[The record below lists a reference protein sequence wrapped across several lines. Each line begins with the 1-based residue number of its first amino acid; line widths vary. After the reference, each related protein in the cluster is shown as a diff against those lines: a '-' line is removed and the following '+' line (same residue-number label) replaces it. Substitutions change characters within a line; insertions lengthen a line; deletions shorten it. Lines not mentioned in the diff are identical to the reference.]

1 MADYI
6 LDLRKAVG
14 RRPLLQTGAGVI
26 VVDAA
31 GRVLLQRRSDNGCWD
46 YAGGSME
53 LGEEAEETA
62 RRELLE
68 ETGLTAGTLERY
80 GVYAGPEEHYFYPNG
95 DEVYNVE
102 FAYACRDWS
111 GTLTCQEGE
120 VDDLRFFSLDD
131 LPDGVSGQVK
141 RRLPDWLRHRRA
153 GEVPGAE

>member
-53 LGEEAEETA
+53 LGEEAEETVCRKISCRSA
-62 RRELLE
+62 GNHWSDGWQRE
-68 ETGLTAGTLERY
+68 THKGGIS
-80 GVYAGPEEHYFYPNG
+80 NG
-95 DEVYNVE
+95 ISM
-102 FAYACRDWS
+102 A
-111 GTLTCQEGE
+111 
-120 VDDLRFFSLDD
+120 
-131 LPDGVSGQVK
+131 
-141 RRLPDWLRHRRA
+141 
-153 GEVPGAE
+153 

>member
-53 LGEEAEETA
+53 LGEEAEETVCRTISCRSA
-62 RRELLE
+62 GNHWSDGWQRE
-68 ETGLTAGTLERY
+68 THKGGIS
-80 GVYAGPEEHYFYPNG
+80 NG
-95 DEVYNVE
+95 ISM
-102 FAYACRDWS
+102 A
-111 GTLTCQEGE
+111 
-120 VDDLRFFSLDD
+120 
-131 LPDGVSGQVK
+131 
-141 RRLPDWLRHRRA
+141 
-153 GEVPGAE
+153 

>member
-62 RRELLE
+62 HRELLE
-68 ETGLTAGTLERY
+68 ETGLTARRLELF
-80 GVYAGPEEHYFYPNG
+80 GVFSGEDMHYVYPNG
-95 DEVYNVE
+95 DEVYNVDIV
-102 FAYACRDWS
+102 YICRDHS
-111 GTLTCQEGE
+111 GELTPQEGE
-120 VDDLRFFSLDD
+120 VDELRFFDAD
-131 LPDGVSGQVK
+131 GLPENISPPS
-141 RRLPDWLRHRRA
+141 RRLLERWL
-153 GEVPGAE
+153 AERNA

>member
-1 MADYI
+1 MADCI
-6 LDLRKAVG
+6 LDLRKVVG
-14 RRPLLQTGAGVI
+14 YRPLIQTGAGVI

-80 GVYAGPEEHYFYPNG
+80 DVYAGPEEHYFYPNG

-141 RRLPDWLRHRRA
+141 RRLPDWLRYRRA

>member
-46 YAGGSME
+46 YAGGSRE

-68 ETGLTAGTLERY
+68 ETGLTARCLELF
-80 GVYAGPEEHYFYPNG
+80 GVFSGEDMHYVYPNG
-95 DEVYNVE
+95 DEVYNVDIV
-102 FAYACRDWS
+102 YICRDHS
-111 GTLTCQEGE
+111 GELTPQEGE
-120 VDDLRFFSLDD
+120 VDELRFFDAD
-131 LPDGVSGQVK
+131 
-141 RRLPDWLRHRRA
+141 RLPENISPPSRRPLERWL
-153 GEVPGAE
+153 AERNA

>member
-31 GRVLLQRRSDNGCWD
+31 GCVLLQRRSDNGCWD

-62 RRELLE
+62 QPPLARWL
-68 ETGLTAGTLERY
+68 AERN
-80 GVYAGPEEHYFYPNG
+80 A
-95 DEVYNVE
+95 
-102 FAYACRDWS
+102 
-111 GTLTCQEGE
+111 
-120 VDDLRFFSLDD
+120 
-131 LPDGVSGQVK
+131 
-141 RRLPDWLRHRRA
+141 
-153 GEVPGAE
+153 

>member
-53 LGEEAEETA
+53 LGEEVEETA

-68 ETGLTAGTLERY
+68 ETGLTAHSLELF
-80 GVYAGPEEHYFYPNG
+80 GVYSGKEEHHVYPNG

-102 FAYACRDWS
+102 FAFVCRDWS
-111 GTLTCQEGE
+111 GTLECQEGE
-120 VDDLRFFSLDD
+120 VDELRFFALDE
-131 LPDGVSGQVK
+131 LPAGLSRLFRK
-141 RRLPDWLRHRRA
+141 RLAQWSEHERA
-153 GEVPGAE
+153 LGKS

>member
-53 LGEEAEETA
+53 LGEEAEETVCRKISCRSA
-62 RRELLE
+62 GNRWSDGWQRE
-68 ETGLTAGTLERY
+68 THKGGISNGISMARY
-80 GVYAGPEEHYFYPNG
+80 G
-95 DEVYNVE
+95 
-102 FAYACRDWS
+102 
-111 GTLTCQEGE
+111 Q
-120 VDDLRFFSLDD
+120 
-131 LPDGVSGQVK
+131 LPAK
-141 RRLPDWLRHRRA
+141 
-153 GEVPGAE
+153 GAF

>member
-68 ETGLTAGTLERY
+68 ETGLAAHTLERY
-80 GVYAGPEEHYFYPNG
+80 GVFAGPEEHHVYPNG

-102 FAYACRDWS
+102 FAYVCRNWS
-111 GTLTCQEGE
+111 GEMKCQEGE
-120 VDDLRFFSLDD
+120 VEDLRFFALDH
-131 LPDGVSGQVK
+131 LPETLSNQTR
-141 RRLPDWLRHRRA
+141 RRLAEWRRYRDA
-153 GEVPGAE
+153 LEKS

>member
-53 LGEEAEETA
+53 LGEEAEETVCRKISCRSA
-62 RRELLE
+62 GNRWSDGWQRE
-68 ETGLTAGTLERY
+68 THKGGIS
-80 GVYAGPEEHYFYPNG
+80 NG
-95 DEVYNVE
+95 ISM
-102 FAYACRDWS
+102 A
-111 GTLTCQEGE
+111 
-120 VDDLRFFSLDD
+120 
-131 LPDGVSGQVK
+131 
-141 RRLPDWLRHRRA
+141 
-153 GEVPGAE
+153 

>member
-53 LGEEAEETA
+53 LVEEAEETA
-62 RRELLE
+62 QPPLARWL
-68 ETGLTAGTLERY
+68 AERN
-80 GVYAGPEEHYFYPNG
+80 A
-95 DEVYNVE
+95 
-102 FAYACRDWS
+102 
-111 GTLTCQEGE
+111 
-120 VDDLRFFSLDD
+120 
-131 LPDGVSGQVK
+131 
-141 RRLPDWLRHRRA
+141 
-153 GEVPGAE
+153 

>member
-1 MADYI
+1 MADCI

-62 RRELLE
+62 HRELLE
-68 ETGLTAGTLERY
+68 ETGLTARRLELF
-80 GVYAGPEEHYFYPNG
+80 GVFSGEDMHYVYPNG
-95 DEVYNVE
+95 DEVYNVDIV
-102 FAYACRDWS
+102 YICRDHS
-111 GTLTCQEGE
+111 GELTPQEGE
-120 VDDLRFFSLDD
+120 VDELRFFDAD
-131 LPDGVSGQVK
+131 GLPENISPPS
-141 RRLPDWLRHRRA
+141 RRPLERWL
-153 GEVPGAE
+153 AERNA